1 MEKLE
6 TLDISHNKFRKLP
19 LSLGEIENL
28 MKLKVDDNPF
38 EGDTKKFFERYDKR
52 EKDAFGDGTI
62 SPFENYLEKRDI
74 PVLLKFLRKQEKKE
88 EEKKEEEQIELI
100 REKSR
105 EIIKKLPKIYKEIT
119 FERLSSRTGLKK
131 DILENLLVEMINNEE
146 INAKIRKNVLVF
158 EMETP
163 PALTTTDL
171 LVDIG
176 FNMFLSYSTLD
187 SEHYQISMIASELEK
202 DPLIDKVNYWEENS
216 GENIVEFMEKT
227 LRTSKI
233 FLLFCSQNALN
244 SQSVEDEW
252 QAAFQLRKRAKMKII
267 PVYENEEYI
276 PRLLWPLLNVEY
288 TKNDISG
295 FLNKLKK
302 EIYRE

>member
-1 MEKLE
+1 M
-6 TLDISHNKFRKLP
+6 I
-19 LSLGEIENL
+19 
-28 MKLKVDDNPF
+28 F
-38 EGDTKKFFERYDKR
+38 EAPCNSKIQECGANRS
-52 EKDAFGDGTI
+52 I
-62 SPFENYLEKRDI
+62 YLEKRDI
-74 PVLLKFLRKQEKKE
+74 PVLLNFLRKQEKKE
-88 EEKKEEEQIELI
+88 EEKKEEEQIELL

-131 DILENLLVEMINNEE
+131 DNLENLLEEMIYNEE
-146 INAKIRKNVLVF
+146 IDAKIRKNVLVF

-163 PALTTTDL
+163 PTLATTEI

-176 FNMFLSYSTLD
+176 FNIFLSYSTLD
-187 SEHYQISMIASELEK
+187 SEHYQIPMVASELEK

-216 GENIVEFMEKT
+216 GENIVEFMERT
-227 LRTSKI
+227 LRISKV
-233 FLLFCSQNALN
+233 FLLFCSQSALD

-252 QAAFQLRKRAKMKII
+252 QAAFQLRKRGKMKII
-267 PVYENEEYI
+267 PVYEKEEDI
-276 PRLLWPLLNVEY
+276 PRLLWPMLNVEY

-302 EIYRE
+302 EIRR